1 MDEVH
6 SLFLTSGSSSSR
18 FSLDTDS
25 SALDSGL
32 LPPKLQKAW
41 MRYVVIAD
49 PGPKPCWLPN
59 CPAPLAELSSVAE
72 KKIKGL
78 NTFCMANQSV

>member
-1 MDEVH
+1 MGDITMDEVH

-32 LPPKLQKAW
+32 LPSEA
-41 MRYVVIAD
+41 A
-49 PGPKPCWLPN
+49 
-59 CPAPLAELSSVAE
+59 
-72 KKIKGL
+72 KGL
-78 NTFCMANQSV
+78 DEVCGNS